1 MDHKKAFGALLTDQ
15 SKVFGCL
22 PHSLFFAKLKPCGF
36 DNNSLNLVN
45 DYLSHRFQRTKIGNE
60 YGSLKEIISIVPQG
74 SVLGPL
80 FFNIQLCDLSF
91 IIEKFDF
98 TNFADGNTPY
108 VTGDN
113 ICSVVKLLEKIAFA
127 ISQWLKDNKMKANA
141 DKCHVLLNISNEL
154 TVKINEAQI
163 KNSQLEK
170 LLESPLTMI

>member
-1 MDHKKAFGALLTDQ
+1 MQ
-15 SKVFGCL
+15 
-22 PHSLFFAKLKPCGF
+22 KLKDYGF

-60 YGSLKEIISIVPQG
+60 YGSLKEIISVVPQG